1 MIFTG
6 QSRWAEEME
15 RKFIG
20 QSTILTRWVVTKKYI
35 NREKRTKARLV
46 ARVFGEQNN
55 EVLKDSPMC
64 TKESTRLVLSI
75 IYSYL
80 LKVGIVTQLI

>member
-1 MIFTG
+1 
-6 QSRWAEEME
+6 ME

-35 NREKRTKARLV
+35 NREKRTKARVV
-46 ARVFGEQNN
+46 AREFGEQNN

>member
-1 MIFTG
+1 
-6 QSRWAEEME
+6 ME